1 MTKLSF
7 RILYIGLFIFLF
19 VQINSNAQQRPRLVV
34 GITVDQMRWDYLYRY
49 QHRWH
54 EKGGFKRMMDGGFQ
68 CNNTYI
74 TYTPTFTACG
84 HTGIYTGS
92 VPAIHGIT
100 GNEWYDQ
107 IKQDLVYCTDDN
119 NVQTVG
125 SSTTAGKMS
134 PANLLT
140 TTICD
145 ELKLATNFRSKTI
158 GIAIKDRGGILAA
171 GHSANAS
178 YWYDSKTGDWITST
192 YYMEA
197 LPTWVTNFN
206 SKAKIDS
213 LYNLNWNTLYPKETY
228 VQSVSNKKSYEI
240 RSFGGPAREFP
251 YDLKSYAGT
260 NYSII
265 TATPHGNTLTTE
277 FAKAALLGEEMG
289 KDTICDFLAVSYSSP
304 DYVGHSYGPN
314 SMEIEDLY
322 IRFDLELGA
331 FFDFLDKQVGQG
343 QYLVF
348 LSADHGASH
357 VPGFLKENKLPGG
370 LVDDEKLIQ
379 GLNDALK
386 AQFGVERLSL
396 AIVNFQ
402 LLLNKAAIEKSN
414 KLREDLISAAAI
426 SWLEKQPMISR
437 AFRLDQLAQTT
448 LPESLKTRVSNGYYP
463 LRSGE
468 IQIIYKPGYIEGFLN
483 GGTTHGVWY
492 PYDARIPLLWYGWGI
507 PKGNLYRNIGMAD
520 IAPTLAALLKIQE
533 PNGNVGHVITEILK

>member
-1 MTKLSF
+1 M
-7 RILYIGLFIFLF
+7 RINIVLRFALFFLLGL
-19 VQINSNAQQRPRLVV
+19 INNIIAQPRPRLVV

-54 EKGGFKRMMDGGFQ
+54 EKGGFKRMMESGFQ
-68 CNNTYI
+68 CNNTFI
-74 TYTPTFTACG
+74 TYTPTYTACG

-107 IKQDLVYCTDDN
+107 VKQGVVYCTDDI

-125 SSTTAGKMS
+125 SPTIAGKMS

-192 YYMEA
+192 YYMET

-213 LYNLNWNTLYPKETY
+213 LYHLNWNTLYPKETY
-228 VQSVSNKKSYEI
+228 IQSVSNKKPYEV
-240 RSFGGPAREFP
+240 RSFGGPAKEFP
-251 YDLKSYAGT
+251 YDLKSYAGN
-260 NYSII
+260 NYNII

-277 FAKAALLGEEMG
+277 FAKAALMGEELG

-331 FFDFLDKQVGQG
+331 FFDFLDKQVGKG

-348 LSADHGASH
+348 LSADHGAAH
-357 VPGFLKENKLPGG
+357 VPGFSMENKLPGG
-370 LVDDEKLIQ
+370 LVDKEKLIQ
-379 GLNDALK
+379 GLNEALK
-386 AQFGVERLSL
+386 SQFGVEKLSL
-396 AIVNFQ
+396 DIVNFQ
-402 LLLNKAAIEKSN
+402 VILNKGVIEKSN
-414 KLREDLISAAAI
+414 KLKEELVSAAAI
-426 SWLEKQPMISR
+426 SWLEKQPMVSR
-437 AFRLDQLAQTT
+437 AFRLDQLVQTT
-448 LPESLKTRVSNGYYP
+448 LPDVLKAKVSNGYYP

-468 IQIIYKPGYIEGFLN
+468 IQIIFKPGYIEGFLT

-492 PYDARIPLLWYGWGI
+492 PYDTRIPLLWYGWGI
-507 PKGNLYRNIGMAD
+507 PKGNLYRNVGMSD

-533 PNGNVGHVITEILK
+533 PNGSVGNIITEILK